1 MVLAVVEEGAGA
13 INIYVNDSYNICVS
27 RFVNDNYT
35 YDNNYNSDIIVS
47 DYIVEIGKWF
57 YFTIVGNYNT
67 TTLYINNKIDKIYNT
82 TTEYNKIGIIEY
94 STNTYLN
101 KEGYNNNIF
110 GIGTYVY
117 GGLPDNNISELDNPK
132 FTIDK
137 LIFYDKPLT
146 EKELT
151 IEYNYAIIS

>member
-67 TTLYINNKIDKIYNT
+67 TTLYINNKILILVL
-82 TTEYNKIGIIEY
+82 IRQHIL
-94 STNTYLN
+94 LN
-101 KEGYNNNIF
+101 
-110 GIGTYVY
+110 
-117 GGLPDNNISELDNPK
+117 L
-132 FTIDK
+132 
-137 LIFYDKPLT
+137 
-146 EKELT
+146 
-151 IEYNYAIIS
+151 